1 MNTGKTLL
9 TRWTLFILLAIS
21 ALSLTS
27 CRPSTEESDIGD
39 TYDQSIK
46 IVNTTHPAKIIVY
59 GEPILFR
66 DELRYFPAQT
76 LTEDLF
82 KDEIGQYE
90 RIVLIINDKSG
101 TVPLSQEALE
111 LISGYVNAGKLDFY
125 YFGTDKNDRIIQN
138 GIWNGNLSEDDLSIV
153 TALYGHTVSYFRGVW
168 TTHDEAMNNLREEN
182 FGMVITLQI
191 ADCMRSNN

>member
-21 ALSLTS
+21 TLSLTS

-101 TVPLSQEALE
+101 TVSLPQEALE

>member
-101 TVPLSQEALE
+101 TVSLSQEALE